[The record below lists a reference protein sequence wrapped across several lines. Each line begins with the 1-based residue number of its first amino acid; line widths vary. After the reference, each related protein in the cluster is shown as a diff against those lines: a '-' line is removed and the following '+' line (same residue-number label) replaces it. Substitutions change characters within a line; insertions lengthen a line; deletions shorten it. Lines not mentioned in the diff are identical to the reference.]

1 MTRERLIRLVG
12 QITATPVGDA
22 AGWERPLS
30 ELGITSLKMVNLI
43 FAIEVEFDVAI
54 PQAEITP
61 ANFDSLAALEALL
74 ARLSAETATG

>member
-12 QITATPVGDA
+12 EITATPVDA
-22 AGWERPLS
+22 AAWERPLS

-43 FAIEVEFDVAI
+43 FAIEVEFNVAI
-54 PQAEITP
+54 PQAAITP
-61 ANFDSLAALEALL
+61 ANFDSLATLEALL